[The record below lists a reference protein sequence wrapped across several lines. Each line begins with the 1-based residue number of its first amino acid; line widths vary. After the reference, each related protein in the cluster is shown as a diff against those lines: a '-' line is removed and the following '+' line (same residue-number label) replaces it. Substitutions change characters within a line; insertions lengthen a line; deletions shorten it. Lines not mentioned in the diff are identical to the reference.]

1 MSIHYAAGVE
11 GGNRLPWR
19 TRLLLFAFGTL
30 VALVVLELVLRG
42 VTVVNPALASNF
54 RDWDPDAVQ
63 IELLGESC
71 YRPRPGA
78 AFHYENGAVAH
89 INAEGYR
96 GPVVRRPKR
105 PGVFRVVLLGG
116 STSHGFGVDDESTI
130 DAQLRQLLARQ
141 DPDRPIEVVNL
152 GFDGYDSMC
161 DRERFEVDALRLEP
175 DAVIL
180 HSGINDVAA
189 ARFAPPR
196 RETSST
202 FRPYVDRLREERR
215 RGGRG
220 VWGHLKHR
228 LFTARLPG
236 VMRHQARGQRV
247 GVSSGASM
255 PGPPSPPAHGPDAF
269 ESNLRRTAE
278 LAPPGAVLLFSTPP
292 SSLRFSS
299 RPRRR
304 FEPHLVVDDAT
315 TQRYRDA
322 LDQRMRRVATD
333 LAKAGRRAM
342 YVEHSMPLER
352 FQDDCHLDREGN
364 RRLAADFAAALAA
377 LRSGP

>member
-1 MSIHYAAGVE
+1 MSIHYAAGIE
-11 GGNRLPWR
+11 GRNRLPWR
-19 TRLLLFAFGTL
+19 TRLLLFAFGSL

-42 VTVVNPALASNF
+42 VTVVHPALARNF
-54 RDWDPDAVQ
+54 RDWDPDVVQ

-89 INAEGYR
+89 VNAEGYR
-96 GPVVRRPKR
+96 GPVVRRPKP

-116 STSHGFGVDDESTI
+116 STSYGFGVDDESTI

-152 GFDGYDSMC
+152 GLDGYDSMS
-161 DRERFEVDALRLEP
+161 DRERFEADGLRLEP

-189 ARFAPPR
+189 ARFAPSR

-202 FRPYVDRLREERR
+202 FRPYVDRLQEERR

-220 VWGHLKHR
+220 VWGDLKHR

-236 VMRHQARGQRV
+236 VMLHQVRGQIV
-247 GVSSGASM
+247 GVSGEPM
-255 PGPPSPPAHGPDAF
+255 PGPSLPPAHGPDGF

-278 LAPPGAVLLFSTPP
+278 LVPPGAVLLFSTPP
-292 SSLRFSS
+292 SSLRFSA

-322 LDQRMRRVATD
+322 LDRRMRRVPTD
-333 LAKAGRRAM
+333 LAKAGRRAV
-342 YVEHSMPLER
+342 YVEHSVPVER
-352 FQDDCHLDREGN
+352 FMDDCHLDREGN
-364 RRLAADFAAALAA
+364 RRVAADFAAALAA
-377 LRSGP
+377 LRSRP